1 MNKEEVFN
9 VVTNNICEV
18 LPELEGYAFKYDD
31 KLKDLGANSVD
42 RAEIVA
48 MSLESL
54 DLEIPLVELSK
65 VKNIGELAEALYE
78 KLQSK

>member
-1 MNKEEVFN
+1 MDREEVFR
-9 VVTNNICEV
+9 VVIRNICEV
-18 LPELEGYAFKYDD
+18 LPELEGYAFRNDD

-65 VKNIGELAEALYE
+65 VSNIGELAEVLYE
-78 KLQSK
+78 KLQSN